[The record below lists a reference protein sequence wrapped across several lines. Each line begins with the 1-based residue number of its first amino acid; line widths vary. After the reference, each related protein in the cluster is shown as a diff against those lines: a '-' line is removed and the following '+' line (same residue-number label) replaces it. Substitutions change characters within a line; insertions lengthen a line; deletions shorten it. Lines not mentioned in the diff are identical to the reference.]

1 MKYFLPR
8 IIRIALI
15 WCLVVR
21 AESQYHSL
29 FKKVRGWAQKR
40 IIDTVKIKT
49 AKILRAKIY
58 QITVV
63 SLVLFHSANMIFYK
77 LIDCS
82 TLNNAYSNSMFIF

>member
-29 FKKVRGWAQKR
+29 LKKVRGWAQKR

-49 AKILRAKIY
+49 AKILRENLPNYGNTSSQEI
-58 QITVV
+58 
-63 SLVLFHSANMIFYK
+63 
-77 LIDCS
+77 
-82 TLNNAYSNSMFIF
+82 